1 MTNNEFK
8 NAVEDFVKR
17 TGMSATSFGIKAK
30 NDPCFY
36 SRVMSGQEVKEEGKN
51 RVLAFMEQYKENSDE
66 ETSC

>member
-51 RVLAFMEQYKENSDE
+51 RVLAFMEQYKEQNNV
-66 ETSC
+66 

>member
-51 RVLAFMEQYKENSDE
+51 RVLAFMEQYKENNNV
-66 ETSC
+66 

>member
-51 RVLAFMEQYKENSDE
+51 RVLAFMEQYKEQTNV
-66 ETSC
+66 